1 MGVSFEGAVARG
13 WQFAKSKERLFVMV
27 AVYFV
32 SALLVLLPI
41 ISIYRNITLGALFTF
56 SFALSLLG
64 LVVAIVIA
72 ALFIM
77 FSMLMFTHNYA
88 NQKSLRK
95 SASFAKK
102 KYLRFLGA
110 TIIVTVISILATS
123 PFSVAEAL
131 IQSLAVKILV
141 NVVSFIVSII
151 LGLIFFFVQQEI
163 AVGGS
168 RIMKSLTNSYA
179 IFKRDWLQVLITLI
193 VSGLMGLLI
202 ILISAIPLLL
212 VAVATIVP
220 AISTGQFVPA
230 LLANIP
236 LFILSGLILIFGIAL
251 ATLFS
256 IGIKT
261 DVYMQLK
268 KRRK

>member
-1 MGVSFEGAVARG
+1 MEVSFEGAISRG
-13 WQFAKSKERLFVMV
+13 WQFAKSTERLFVMFV
-27 AVYFV
+27 VYFV
-32 SALLVLLPI
+32 SALLVLLPV

-72 ALFIM
+72 VLLIM
-77 FSMLMFTHNYA
+77 FSTLMFTHNYA

-110 TIIVTVISILATS
+110 MIIVTVISVLVTF
-123 PFSVAEAL
+123 PFSLAES
-131 IQSLAVKILV
+131 ISQSIMARILV
-141 NVVSFIVSII
+141 NAVNFIVSII
-151 LGLIFFFVQQEI
+151 LGLMFFFVQQEI

-179 IFKRDWLQVLITLI
+179 IFKRDWVQVLITLI
-193 VSGLMGLLI
+193 VSGLLGLLI
-202 ILISAIPLLL
+202 ILISAIPLIL

-230 LLANIP
+230 LLANLP
-236 LFILSGLILIFGIAL
+236 LFLLSGLILIFGAAL
-251 ATLFS
+251 STLFTT
-256 IGIKT
+256 GIKT

-268 KRRK
+268 KRK